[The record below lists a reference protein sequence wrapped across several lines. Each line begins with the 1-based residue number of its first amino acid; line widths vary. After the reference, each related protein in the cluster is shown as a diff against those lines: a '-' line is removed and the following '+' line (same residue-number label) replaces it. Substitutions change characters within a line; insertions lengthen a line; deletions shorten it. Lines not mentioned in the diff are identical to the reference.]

1 MRNILVIFCLLT
13 LFSCGQNETSTNS
26 SSTSTS
32 TTTENDDTTGTTPV
46 DPRQP
51 DVAVIDSPVA
61 ILDTPATV
69 PASPAE
75 QKVLDIR
82 NEYARINSLGLT
94 AQKFRF
100 VCDTEGSISY
110 FTENGKVVKIAID
123 WGFLGDGQSKNEY
136 YYQNGAL
143 IFAFEQHV
151 GGPAGEPASTNEFRT
166 YVQNDRTIKYLR
178 NQKVE
183 SCRTCSFSASSR
195 EYKAVKALETRNFK
209 SALCN
214 L

>member
-1 MRNILVIFCLLT
+1 MRNILIFLTLLS

-26 SSTSTS
+26 STSITP
-32 TTTENDDTTGTTPV
+32 TESETNNGTIPV
-46 DPRQP
+46 NPGRP
-51 DVAVIDSPVA
+51 DVVVTDSSVVAV
-61 ILDTPATV
+61 DTPATV
-69 PASPAE
+69 PASPLE

-82 NEYARINSLGLT
+82 NEYTRINGLGLA

-100 VCDTEGSISY
+100 VCDTDGSISY

-136 YYQNGAL
+136 YYKNGAL

-151 GGPAGEPASTNEFRT
+151 GGPAGLPETTNEFRS

-178 NQKVE
+178 NQKE
-183 SCRTCSFSASSR
+183 ERCRTCSFSASSR
-195 EYKAVKALETRNFK
+195 EYKALKALETRNFK